1 MRTPL
6 KIGAIMRDRHMPQ
19 IEIGETFMG
28 NLRVRVR
35 KISFSFVLQIFLRSV
50 IPDAHSQ
57 IAHKCLAYL
66 YLDSFQTE
74 PSESRCEYLAQ
85 SNNIGLLIN
94 SDQTCTQ
101 GNQVIY
107 IGEFPFAKF
116 RFFPVCRFGQS

>member
-1 MRTPL
+1 
-6 KIGAIMRDRHMPQ
+6 
-19 IEIGETFMG
+19 MG

-50 IPDAHSQ
+50 MGQPNS
-57 IAHKCLAYL
+57 
-66 YLDSFQTE
+66 
-74 PSESRCEYLAQ
+74 
-85 SNNIGLLIN
+85 IGLLIN

-116 RFFPVCRFGQS
+116 RFPDVDSDAMLHFMWAQWPGCTRYPEQDLFGFSDISMGLALDPFHGLRVCLIQSRREIV